1 VKKRTVI
8 LDSYALMAFFEEEEG
23 AREVLNLLTLASTG
37 TVELVMSV
45 VNWGEVYYISL
56 REYGENAAENIA
68 AAIRT
73 MPVKII
79 AVDESLAKIA
89 AVFKARYAI
98 SYADAFACA
107 LAKHMNGEVMTG
119 DREFREVEK
128 EITVWWI

>member
-8 LDSYALMAFFEEEEG
+8 LDSYALMAFFEEEPG
-23 AREVLNLLTLASTG
+23 SRAVLELLTLASAG

-45 VNWGEVYYISL
+45 INWGEVYYISL
-56 REYGENAAENIA
+56 REYGEKAAENVA
-68 AAIRT
+68 AAIRS
-73 MPVKII
+73 MPVKMVT
-79 AVDESLAKIA
+79 VDEPMAKTA

-107 LAKHMNGEVMTG
+107 LASHLNGEVVTG
-119 DREFREVEK
+119 DREFREVER